1 MHRFTTGMIAG
12 SVLAAVGI
20 GYMMKDQRACKK
32 IVKKGK
38 KIVSRAENMVDG
50 IVDDMR

>member
-12 SVLAAVGI
+12 SVLAVVGI
-20 GYMMKDQRACKK
+20 GYMMKDQRACKQ

-38 KIVSRAENMVDG
+38 KLVSRAENMVDD